1 MTTLS
6 QEIILLRTMTLTN
19 KQIKIMKTYIPQQII
34 VPVYYFI
41 DEDEKVQFDF
51 EEMTRFFENEL
62 SNICSTDKQIN

>member
-1 MTTLS
+1 
-6 QEIILLRTMTLTN
+6 
-19 KQIKIMKTYIPQQII
+19 MKTYIPQQII

-62 SNICSTDKQIN
+62 SNICSTDKQINK